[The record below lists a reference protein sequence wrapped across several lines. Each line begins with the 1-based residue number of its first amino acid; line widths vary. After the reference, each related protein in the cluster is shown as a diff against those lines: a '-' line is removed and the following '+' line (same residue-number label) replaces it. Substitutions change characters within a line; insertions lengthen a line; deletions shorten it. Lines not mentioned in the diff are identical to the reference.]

1 MSKVTGAAGRSSD
14 RRSFFSTPFITEGYP
29 MRTRHLAAP
38 FALLLLVTSVG
49 IAAADTVPAEQNL
62 SIVVTSA
69 TVQVQTGVVT
79 VTGQITCEVALY
91 DLSASVNISKGRVSG
106 DGDDTG
112 LSCAAGETVPFTTSF
127 SADSG
132 RFSPGPVDMGLE
144 AQGVGHGQRYGFV
157 AEPLSTVLEPTR

>member
-1 MSKVTGAAGRSSD
+1 
-14 RRSFFSTPFITEGYP
+14 
-29 MRTRHLAAP
+29 MRTRLLAAP
-38 FALLLLVTSVG
+38 FALLLLLTSVG
-49 IAAADTVPAEQNL
+49 IAAADTVPSEQNL

-91 DLSASVNISKGRVSG
+91 DLSASVDISKGRVSG
-106 DGDDTG
+106 AGDDIG

-132 RFSPGPVDMGLE
+132 RFSPGPVKMGLA
-144 AQGVGHGQRYGFV
+144 AQGVGHGQREGFV
-157 AEPLSTVLEPTR
+157 NEGPLSIVLEPTS

>member
-1 MSKVTGAAGRSSD
+1 
-14 RRSFFSTPFITEGYP
+14 
-29 MRTRHLAAP
+29 MRTRLLAAP
-38 FALLLLVTSVG
+38 FALFLLLTSVG
-49 IAAADTVPAEQNL
+49 IVAADTVPAEQNL

-79 VTGQITCEVALY
+79 VTGEITCEVALY
-91 DLSASVNISKGRVSG
+91 ELSASVNISKGRVSG
-106 DGDDTG
+106 DGDDIG

-144 AQGVGHGQRYGFV
+144 AQGVGHGQRIGFV
-157 AEPLSTVLEPTR
+157 TESVSIVLEPTR